1 MKPWAKPSA
10 ARPILT
16 SSVPEIGVSPVRQ
29 WLAGRQG
36 KSRPHFGATA
46 GHLPARIELLTGLKV
61 GSPAYAGN
69 LAGQVSVDY
78 ANAVLDESQRNAL
91 LKLLDRGLADTSFEG
106 DGNVIEGQGH
116 GVNYAGFVIH
126 SAIHM
131 AKEGMNRVVMHTH
144 TRAGMAVAALEDGL
158 LPISMTSTQFYDDIA
173 YHDYEG
179 VSIYLDERERLLEAL
194 GDAKAMILR
203 NHGLLTVGRTV
214 PEAFLNLYRLERA
227 CQVQI
232 DAAAAGKVR
241 QITGNVAARSRDD
254 LERAAT
260 DKPKGDLEFAALMRK
275 LDKTDASYRT

>member
-1 MKPWAKPSA
+1 MDGMAPMQSA
-10 ARPILT
+10 YDLDGYVAERELR
-16 SSVPEIGVSPVRQ
+16 VQ
-29 WLAGRQG
+29 LAAAYRLVD
-36 KSRPHFGATA
+36 HFGWTELIY
-46 GHLPARIELLTGLKV
+46 GHLTARVPGPEHHFLINPYGLNYDEV
-61 GSPAYAGN
+61 TASN
-69 LAGQVSVDY
+69 LVKID
-78 ANAVLDESQRNAL
+78 L
-91 LKLLDRGLADTSFEG
+91 
-106 DGNVIEGQGH
+106 DGNVISGGGY

-131 AKEGMNRVVMHTH
+131 AKADKNRVVMHTH

-158 LPISMTSTQFYDDIA
+158 LPISMTSTQFYGDIA

-179 VSIYLDERERLLEAL
+179 VSVYLDERERIQQAL
-194 GDAKAMILR
+194 GEAKAMILR

-232 DAAAAGKVR
+232 DALAAGKVR
-241 QITGNVAARSRDD
+241 QISGNVAARSRED
-254 LERAAT
+254 LEVRAT